1 MARDSRLRR
10 DMLVDIDTG
19 ALWKIAEAAG
29 ATHKQY
35 RNAYSRALKRTA
47 VTLRKQALADLKT
60 GLAPRSLALVRKRL
74 LSFRI
79 SRGAMLDEAKL
90 WFGLNAI
97 KVKDLKGRVRG
108 RIRPHHDR
116 RDPKTGRYIA
126 GRRKSTGEAGFDP
139 KGSMLASQTFA
150 NGEVARSRR
159 ENRRTVVIRD
169 PVTRR
174 AKEAEIDIYAP
185 MLDYVEDNAFAD
197 VMAIFMH
204 HFQSDIKCRV
214 KAKISL

>member
-19 ALWKIAEAAG
+19 ALWKIANGVG

-60 GLAPRSLALVRKRL
+60 GLAPRSLAMVRKRL

-116 RDPKTGRYIA
+116 RDPT
-126 GRRKSTGEAGFDP
+126 RRSLIQKARCCKHRPLPTVKSRVRGVKIGAP
-139 KGSMLASQTFA
+139 WLS
-150 NGEVARSRR
+150 
-159 ENRRTVVIRD
+159 VIR
-169 PVTRR
+169 
-174 AKEAEIDIYAP
+174 
-185 MLDYVEDNAFAD
+185 
-197 VMAIFMH
+197 
-204 HFQSDIKCRV
+204 
-214 KAKISL
+214 

>member
-1 MARDSRLRR
+1 M
-10 DMLVDIDTG
+10 
-19 ALWKIAEAAG
+19 
-29 ATHKQY
+29 
-35 RNAYSRALKRTA
+35 
-47 VTLRKQALADLKT
+47 
-60 GLAPRSLALVRKRL
+60 
-74 LSFRI
+74 
-79 SRGAMLDEAKL
+79 
-90 WFGLNAI
+90 
-97 KVKDLKGRVRG
+97 G

-126 GRRKSTGEAGFDP
+126 ARRKSTGEAGFDP

-204 HFQSDIKCRV
+204 HFQSDIKGRV

>member
-19 ALWKIAEAAG
+19 ALWKIADAAG

-60 GLAPRSLALVRKRL
+60 GLAPRSLAMVRKRL

-116 RDPKTGRYIA
+116 RDPTTGRYIA

-139 KGSMLASQTFA
+139 KGSMLQAKNFT

-204 HFQSDIKCRV
+204 HFQSDIKGRV